1 MINLRKIKY
10 NLILGVLIGFVL
22 AQLVIFEGYAILS
35 LKENGVGI
43 ISINLQNQDIVYF
56 KILAIILFLATIV
69 IFNTKRFRKIN
80 FDKISIYLILVVLIS
95 IITAI
100 EGTILLSTIVIRIFP
115 NIMNYLGVNDF
126 FSINMAYLFF
136 FIVIAI
142 FLITYVLLVNRKVK
156 YIKFLT
162 NEVKIIK
169 EEGFGKTIKVK
180 GDDELAELCMSI
192 NDMSLELGEKIENEK
207 KIEKNK
213 NELITNISHDLK
225 TPLTSIVG
233 YLELLNNKEVDENI
247 RDEYISIV
255 YNKSLRLKSLVNEL
269 FEYTKLASND
279 IKLEKNIVNIA
290 MLLNQA
296 VGESIIRFSEKNMEV
311 ILDNPYNEVLCSIDA
326 VNILRVFE
334 NLINNAEKYSDP
346 YSKFKVSLKTI
357 DKKILISFI
366 NECENIEEEDLERLF
381 ERFYREDK
389 SRNKDGTGLGLA
401 IVKRIIDLHEG
412 NITAEKIGKDIKFDI
427 ILKEV

>member
-35 LKENGVGI
+35 LKENRVGI

>member
-35 LKENGVGI
+35 LKENRAGI
-43 ISINLQNQDIVYF
+43 ISIDLQNQDIVYF

-115 NIMNYLGVNDF
+115 NIMNYLEVNDF